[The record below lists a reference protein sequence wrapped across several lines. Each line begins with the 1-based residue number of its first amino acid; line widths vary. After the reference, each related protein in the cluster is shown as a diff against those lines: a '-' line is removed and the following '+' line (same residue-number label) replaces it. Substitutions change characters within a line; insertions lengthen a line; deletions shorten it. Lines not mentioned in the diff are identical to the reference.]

1 MMKFFDPTIH
11 SMSKILQRV
20 DLTLLGI
27 VIGLRLV
34 NERVL
39 NPHPHYLDWTIF
51 SGLLIGL
58 SYWMRCHRLADEQ
71 NKIISKEQLG
81 YAIASMLVMT
91 IANFNI
97 EGSDLLLY
105 WTIVKISLF
114 LNLRNVVFI
123 ILISG
128 IIQTIGLIINFRQ
141 IFVSPARDDVSRI
154 PSLQSLTI
162 GQFTYYLGTSILCIL
177 ISNFILAEQRSRRR
191 SEVLMQEIE
200 ALSADLERKR
210 IAREI
215 HDALGHT
222 LTTLDIQLE
231 LAQKLRDRDPSAAL
245 MAVDRA
251 KHLTTQCLQD
261 VRLAVQNIRQEP
273 VDLHHSLPLLIDK
286 FRPHFNIHVKL
297 DLPLLPPQPSHQI
310 YCILQAGFTN
320 IQKHSHATE
329 IYLIGWCDTVTLWI
343 ELKDN
348 GIGFKSDQI
357 ETGFGLRSMTERTQ
371 LLGGKIEINSEID
384 RGTCL
389 KLVIPL
395 VAR

>member
-11 SMSKILQRV
+11 SISKILQRV

-34 NERVL
+34 NERIL
-39 NPHPHYLDWTIF
+39 NPHSNCLDWTIF
-51 SGLLIGL
+51 AGLVIGL

-71 NKIISKEQLG
+71 NKVISKEQIG
-81 YAIASMLVMT
+81 YAIVSMLVMM

-114 LNLRNVVFI
+114 INLRNVIFL

-128 IIQTIGLIINFRQ
+128 MVQAIGLIINFRQ
-141 IFVSPARDDVSRI
+141 IVASAVRDEAVRT
-154 PSLQSLTI
+154 PSLPSLAI
-162 GQFTYYLGTSILCIL
+162 GQFTYYLGASILCIL

-231 LAQKLRDRDPSAAL
+231 LAQKLRDRDPSAASI
-245 MAVDRA
+245 AVDRA

-273 VDLHHSLPLLIDK
+273 VDLHYSLPLLIDK
-286 FRPHFNIHVKL
+286 LRPHFNIHVKL

-310 YCILQAGFTN
+310 YCILQEGFTN

-329 IYLIGWCDTVTLWI
+329 IHLTGWYDKVTLWI
-343 ELKDN
+343 EIKDN
-348 GIGFKSDQI
+348 GIGFKPDRI

-371 LLGGKIEINSEID
+371 LLGGKIEISSEID

-389 KLVIPL
+389 TLAIPL
-395 VAR
+395 AAT